1 MDSCAFMAKKA
12 KNYDHIDGG
21 DLSALVEQHA
31 DLVKKIAYHLSARL
45 PACVLVDD
53 LIQAGLMGLMDAA
66 SHYDPSQGASFVTY
80 ASIRIRGSMLDE
92 LRRNDWAPKSV
103 HRRSRDMMA
112 AVNRIESRTGRDAR
126 PADVAEALGIS
137 LDEYHRLVQETNTCR
152 VFSFVEVEYD
162 DQNFS
167 DGVTDKS
174 IKGPLA
180 GIQNDEF
187 KQYLVDAIKTLPDR
201 EQLIISLYYD
211 EELNLKEIGS
221 VLGVS
226 ESRVSQLMS
235 QAHTRMR
242 STLSEFIKPEVHEY
256 G

>member
-1 MDSCAFMAKKA
+1 MTNKAKTYTTVEKSAMDS
-12 KNYDHIDGG
+12 
-21 DLSALVEQHA
+21 LVDQHA
-31 DLVKKIAYHLSARL
+31 ELVNRIAYHLSARL

-53 LIQAGLMGLMDAA
+53 LVQAGLIGLMDAA
-66 SHYDPSQGASFVTY
+66 SHYDPSQGASFETY

-103 HRRSRDMMA
+103 HRKSRDMMA
-112 AVNRIESRTGRDAR
+112 AVNKIEARTGRDAK
-126 PADVAEALGIS
+126 PTEVAKLMEIS
-137 LDEYHRLVQETNTCR
+137 LDEYHQLVLQTNTCR
-152 VFSFVEVEYD
+152 VLNFVEVEYE

-167 DGVTDKS
+167 ETVTDES
-174 IKGPLA
+174 ALSPLK
-180 GIQNDEF
+180 GIQRDEF
-187 KQYLVDAIKTLPDR
+187 KQYLSDAIKTLPER

-235 QAHTRMR
+235 QAHLRMR
-242 STLSEFIKPEVHEY
+242 NTLKEFIEVEPQEV

>member
-1 MDSCAFMAKKA
+1 MTIKA
-12 KNYDHIDGG
+12 KTYTSVEKGQMD
-21 DLSALVEQHA
+21 ALVDQHA
-31 DLVKKIAYHLSARL
+31 ELVQRIAYHLSARL
-45 PACVLVDD
+45 PASVLVDD
-53 LIQAGLMGLMDAA
+53 LIQAGLIGLMDAA
-66 SHYDPSQGASFVTY
+66 SHYDPSQGASFETY

-103 HRRSRDMMA
+103 HRKSRDMLA
-112 AVNRIESRTGRDAR
+112 AANKIEARTGRDAK
-126 PADVAEALGIS
+126 PGEIAKLMGITVE
-137 LDEYHRLVQETNTCR
+137 EYHQLVLETNTCR
-152 VFSFVEVEYD
+152 VLNFTDVEHE
-162 DQNFS
+162 DQSFS
-167 DGVTDKS
+167 DSVSDTTTN
-174 IKGPLA
+174 GPLK
-180 GIQNDEF
+180 GMQRDEF
-187 KQYLVDAIKTLPDR
+187 KQHLSEAIKLLPER

-242 STLSEFIKPEVHEY
+242 TTLKEFLEAEAHEV

>member
-1 MDSCAFMAKKA
+1 MSNRAKTYTNIEKSDMDS
-12 KNYDHIDGG
+12 
-21 DLSALVEQHA
+21 LVEQHA
-31 DLVKKIAYHLSARL
+31 ELVNRIAYHLSARL
-45 PACVLVDD
+45 PASVLLDD
-53 LIQAGLMGLMDAA
+53 LVQAGLIGLMDAA
-66 SHYDPSQGASFVTY
+66 SHYDPSQGASFETY

-112 AVNRIESRTGRDAR
+112 AVHKIEARTGRDAK
-126 PADVAEALGIS
+126 PAEVAKLMDIS
-137 LDEYHRLVQETNTCR
+137 IEEYHQLVLETNTCR
-152 VFSFVEVEYD
+152 VLNFIDDEYD

-167 DGVTDKS
+167 DTVKDES
-174 IKGPLA
+174 VQGPLG
-180 GIQNDEF
+180 GIQRDEF
-187 KQYLVDAIKTLPDR
+187 KQYLSDAIKMLPER

-235 QAHTRMR
+235 QAHLRMR
-242 STLSEFIKPEVHEY
+242 NSLKEFIEPEQQEV